1 MNIKIGQYILGD
13 SFLHKMDP
21 RVKLISM
28 LMMIVSIFSIGVSAN
43 PVNLILIIS
52 MFLFSVSLVFLSGI
66 PFGKVIQG
74 LKGVVFLLTFTFFIQ
89 LFTIRPIDANPLLDV
104 KMTLSIISIP
114 VLILLFV
121 IYQIIKQ
128 RVKYKTTLF
137 FIFVFLL
144 FFIQYLVANFIPNV
158 GLAFNYDFKVYELGL
173 INAGFIFLRI
183 TSVMIVASLLTFTTS
198 TIELND
204 GLESLLKPF
213 RLIGIKTYIFSMMIS
228 LTLRTIPTLLE
239 ETQKIM
245 KAQTSRG
252 ADINESSI
260 KDKIGQIVA
269 LLIPVFV
276 INISRADD
284 LSNAMEARGYIIGD
298 KRTKIDVY
306 KIKASDI
313 ISIIITAIIL
323 IGVIVWNILWDIKQY

>member
-21 RVKLISM
+21 RIKLISM
-28 LMMIVSIFSIGVSAN
+28 LMIIISVFSIKVSSDI
-43 PVNLILIIS
+43 VNLALIS
-52 MFLFSVSLVFLSGI
+52 GMFLFTICLVFLSGI
-66 PFGKVIQG
+66 PLGKVMQG
-74 LKGVVFLLTFTFFIQ
+74 LKAVVFLLTFTFFIQ
-89 LFTIRPIDANPLLDV
+89 LFTIRPSDASPLLDV

-114 VLILLFV
+114 ILLALF
-121 IYQIIKQ
+121 IGYQFMKKN
-128 RVKYKTTLF
+128 VKWKTSLF
-137 FIFVFLL
+137 FIFVFLV
-144 FFIQYLVANFIPNV
+144 FFIQYVVATFIPNI
-158 GLAFNYDFKVYELGL
+158 GLGFIYDFKVYQAGL

-204 GLESLLKPF
+204 ALEALLKPF

-260 KDKIGQIVA
+260 KDKIGQIIA

-284 LSNAMEARGYIIGD
+284 LSNAMEARGYIIGE

-306 KIKASDI
+306 EIKTTDI
-313 ISIIITAIIL
+313 FSVVFSSILLVSIIA
-323 IGVIVWNILWDIKQY
+323 WNIYAS

>member
-1 MNIKIGQYILGD
+1 MNIKIGQYIHGD

-28 LMMIVSIFSIGVSAN
+28 LLLIISIFSIAVS
-43 PVNLILIIS
+43 PDIVNISLIVG
-52 MFLFSVSLVFLSGI
+52 MFIFTTFIVFLSGI

-74 LKGVVFLLTFTFFIQ
+74 LKAVVFLLTFTFFIQ
-89 LFTIRPIDANPLLDV
+89 LFTIRPVDATPWLDV
-104 KMTLSIISIP
+104 KMTLSVISVP
-114 VLILLFV
+114 LLIVLFV
-121 IYQIIKQ
+121 LYQFIKQ
-128 RVKYKTTLF
+128 RVKWKTTLF
-137 FIFVFLL
+137 FIFVFSI
-144 FFIQYLVANFIPNV
+144 FFLQYLVANFINYGP
-158 GLAFNYDFKVYELGL
+158 GFTYDFKVYQAGVV
-173 INAGFIFLRI
+173 NAGFIFLRI

-204 GLESLLKPF
+204 ALEALLTPF
-213 RLIGIKTYIFSMMIS
+213 RWIGLKTYIITMLIS
-228 LTLRTIPTLLE
+228 LTLRMIPTLLE

-260 KDKIGQIVA
+260 KDKISQIIA

-276 INISRADD
+276 INLQRSDD
-284 LSNAMEARGYIIGD
+284 LSNAMEARGYNLGE

-306 KIKASDI
+306 KIKKSDI
-313 ISIIITAIIL
+313 LSVCVTIIIL
-323 IGVIVWNILWDIKQY
+323 IGIIVWNIYAI

>member
-1 MNIKIGQYILGD
+1 MNIRIGQYILGD

-21 RVKLISM
+21 RIKLLSM
-28 LMMIVSIFSIGVSAN
+28 LMLIVSIFSIGVSSN
-43 PVNLILIIS
+43 IVNISLILF
-52 MFLFSVSLVFLSGI
+52 MFVFTVFLVFLSGI

-74 LKGVVFLLTFTFFIQ
+74 LKAVVFLLTFTFFIQ
-89 LFTIRPIDANPLLDV
+89 LFTIRPADQTPLMDV
-104 KMTLSIISIP
+104 KMTLSVISIP
-114 VLILLFV
+114 VLVVLFIL
-121 IYQIIKQ
+121 YQWMKQ
-128 RVKYKTTLF
+128 RVKWKTTLF
-137 FIFVFLL
+137 FIFVFLI
-144 FFIQYLVANFIPNV
+144 FFIQYLVANYLNYGAGFI
-158 GLAFNYDFKVYELGL
+158 YDFKVYQAGL
-173 INAGFIFLRI
+173 VNAGFIFLRI

-204 GLESLLKPF
+204 ALESLLTPF
-213 RLIGIKTYIFSMMIS
+213 RLIGLKTYIISMMIS

-260 KDKIGQIVA
+260 KDKIGQIIA

-276 INISRADD
+276 INMSRADD
-284 LSNAMEARGYIIGD
+284 LSNAMEARGYIIGE

-306 KIKASDI
+306 EIKGTDI
-313 ISIIITAIIL
+313 FSVVLTSIFLVGIIA
-323 IGVIVWNILWDIKQY
+323 WNIYAL